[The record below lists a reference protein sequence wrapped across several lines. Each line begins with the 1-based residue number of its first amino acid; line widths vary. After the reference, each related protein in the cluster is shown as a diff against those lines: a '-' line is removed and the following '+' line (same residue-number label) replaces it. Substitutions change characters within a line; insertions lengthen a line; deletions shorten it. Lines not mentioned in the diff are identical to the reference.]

1 MFKIGISILLFI
13 ININYIFSLNN
24 CNIFNPTTDN
34 DCFQQQNYSL
44 YSDYCCY
51 FNNSANNHSFCKAIP
66 YSSYSDKDIYENID
80 GVLYQVTCNTGNRK
94 VTLLEECGNT
104 NKANEAN
111 YEKCKKHSTVLN
123 SCCYVKGNGNINKGC
138 YWLGTKY
145 EGDINWAGVDMECSM
160 NYLKYSI
167 IYLIFIFY
175 FFNFV

>member
-1 MFKIGISILLFI
+1 MFKIRLCILFFI
-13 ININYIFSLNN
+13 ININFIFSLNN
-24 CNIFNPTTDN
+24 CSISNPN
-34 DCFQQQNYSL
+34 RIEDCFYQQNYVL

-51 FNNSANNHSFCKAIP
+51 FNSSDKSFCKAIP
-66 YSSYSDKDIYENID
+66 YSSYNDKDKYENID
-80 GVLYQVTCNTGNRK
+80 GVLYQVTCDTGNRK

-145 EGDINWAGVDMECSM
+145 EGDISWAGVEMECSM
-160 NYLKYSI
+160 DYLKYSI
-167 IYLIFIFY
+167 IYLIFIFL
-175 FFNFV
+175 FF